1 MFPNMKEKI
10 QTEMQELLNEKTVGM
25 DQLARLM
32 QEVEATKMTILR
44 IEGGVAVCRKLL
56 KTFEEPAVPAR
67 NGEHQTTAA

>member
-32 QEVEATKMTILR
+32 
-44 IEGGVAVCRKLL
+44 
-56 KTFEEPAVPAR
+56 PAVPAR